1 MSSIAAKTGLLCALI
16 ATMAQGTPATC
27 MGGYPCQAMA
37 ESCSQDNSCQAPPM
51 KAQTDGVS
59 LIQFQRRLGSLVLSG
74 QAPAAKTNGTAASND
89 TAKEDAPAVAVNTST
104 SSDTGAPPAATENAS
119 GNASGNATANVTN
132 ATNGTNGTAAPVG
145 CATKKDPRATAW
157 FAETAAEGTPC
168 LFGVDVRDE
177 GTHCILSEGQY
188 GSNGWCYTSMDFSSW
203 GSCNEK
209 CPLYGPAG
217 TLGSKIEGVAKTVA
231 EIHGMLNGSVAAAT
245 TSAPEAATEADVATT
260 AAPAKDAKPDAAEEK
275 EEKKEEKK
283 EKPEKESAFSQVGSS
298 LNGQGQQE
306 PNSTT
311 AAPSAADGNKT
322 AAPEAASDTMA
333 PATNASAAENVSEA
347 ANASNASNA
356 SNSTAN
362 ATVVKGCATKED
374 SRIAAWFAES
384 AAAGTPCVF
393 GVDVRDEGGHCIY
406 SEGKYGSNGWC
417 YTSQDQATWGSCNEH
432 CPLYGAHAALSHK
445 IDEVIDQVQAAS
457 KTLEGKA
464 NATDAKPA
472 DATPATTE
480 APADNA
486 AEEKPEADAKPAAD
500 AKEDAKP
507 EADAK

>member
-59 LIQFQRRLGSLVLSG
+59 LIQFQRRLGSLVSSG

>member
-1 MSSIAAKTGLLCALI
+1 MSSIAIKTGLLCAVI
-16 ATMAQGTPATC
+16 GTMAQGTPAT
-27 MGGYPCQAMA
+27 QAMA
-37 ESCSQDNSCQAPPM
+37 ESCSQGDSCQAPPM
-51 KAQTDGVS
+51 NAQTDGVS
-59 LIQFQRRLGSLVLSG
+59 LIQFQRRLGSLVSSG
-74 QAPAAKTNGTAASND
+74 QAPAEKTNGTAASND

-119 GNASGNATANVTN
+119 GNASGNATANVTKN
-132 ATNGTNGTAAPVG
+132 ATNGTAAPVG

-245 TSAPEAATEADVATT
+245 TSAPEAAPEADVATT

-275 EEKKEEKK
+275 PAATGEEEKK
-283 EKPEKESAFSQVGSS
+283 EKPEKESAFSQVRSS
-298 LNGQGQQE
+298 LNSQGKQE
-306 PNSTT
+306 PNATT
-311 AAPSAADGNKT
+311 AAPSAVDGNKT
-322 AAPEAASDTMA
+322 AAPEAASDAAA
-333 PATNASAAENVSEA
+333 PASNASSAANVSEA
-347 ANASNASNA
+347 ANASNVTNA

-432 CPLYGAHAALSHK
+432 CPLYGAHAKLSQK